1 VINIMLSVENLQLQ
15 YSNIP
20 VIQDVS
26 FRVQKGEIVALIGGN
41 GSGKSTI
48 MKGLSGILI
57 PIAGRVIFEKEDI
70 TKSDAHKKVAMGISL
85 IPEGRRLFPNLSV
98 FKNLLLGAYLTKD
111 KEEIAKRLDYIY
123 GIFPILQDRISQK
136 ASTLSGGEQ
145 QMLAIGRGLM
155 SKPRFLMLD
164 EPSWGIAPKLVDKI
178 FSVINDIRRDGV
190 TVLLVE
196 QDVQE
201 ALEICDRAYVI
212 QTGRVVM
219 EGQGSELLKSDMIQK
234 AFLGL

>member
-1 VINIMLSVENLQLQ
+1 MLSVENLQLQ